1 MNDPFRLILEPPSAL
16 HAQTLLRF
24 PSNIARP
31 STSTIPKLTLTCS
44 YKPPRPQSIPM
55 RTKAH
60 TPVGSPLRTAPPRP
74 THPFFTASNP
84 PRSTAA
90 RPALPALLE
99 EPMSCFTT
107 QKTKPDV
114 TDSGRAR
121 GVSRIT
127 RPSLERR
134 RRLSPGR

>member
-16 HAQTLLRF
+16 HAQRYSASHLTLHVLQ
-24 PSNIARP
+24 PQPIH
-31 STSTIPKLTLTCS
+31 KLTLTCNH
-44 YKPPRPQSIPM
+44 KPPRPQSIPM
-55 RTKAH
+55 HTKAH
-60 TPVGSPLRTAPPRP
+60 TPVGSPLCTAPPRP

-90 RPALPALLE
+90 QPAPPALLE

-107 QKTKPDV
+107 QKTKRDV